1 MVLLRASRSQTRYH
15 GCCETQYVGAGCQRP
30 APSPGP
36 WTSSSEHVQAGESLW
51 TGKYQEG
58 EGAVVVSLGKM
69 SFSEI
74 ISCHGTVVNKNC
86 KNQRA
91 GVSRN
96 KLGKGQK
103 GAKTSFAPLMGATVS
118 SEEPRGWVWQNWSPS
133 PRLLHKHGTSRN
145 HEKKGKPVSQG
156 LGVNAAPK
164 PSVQNVLLHL
174 QPCLVMHSGTRSP
187 HPAPR
192 DYSGHN
198 RSKTRQGKPWR

>member
-1 MVLLRASRSQTRYH
+1 MDVVRLSMLEQVAKGQPLPQ
-15 GCCETQYVGAGCQRP
+15 GLEPP
-30 APSPGP
+30 ALS
-36 WTSSSEHVQAGESLW
+36 TCTAGESLW

-118 SEEPRGWVWQNWSPS
+118 SEEPRGWVWQN
-133 PRLLHKHGTSRN
+133 
-145 HEKKGKPVSQG
+145 
-156 LGVNAAPK
+156 
-164 PSVQNVLLHL
+164 
-174 QPCLVMHSGTRSP
+174 
-187 HPAPR
+187 
-192 DYSGHN
+192 
-198 RSKTRQGKPWR
+198 